1 MVATMAGVHTKVERS
16 LRSQGMRY
24 TSNRRAL
31 ITVLEETSGPLTVDQ
46 LYQATQQRVPF
57 SSIYR
62 EVRTLF
68 EAEVLSL
75 IRGTDRSNR
84 FELAEWL
91 SGHHHHL
98 VCVQCT
104 AISDISLPHNA
115 ELQLADLVTKAAAD
129 TGYRT
134 TDHTLEIEGV
144 CPNC

>member
-1 MVATMAGVHTKVERS
+1 MAELLHNKVEKS

-24 TSNRRAL
+24 TSNRRELVSAL
-31 ITVLEETSGPLTVDQ
+31 EDTRGPLTVDQ

-62 EVRTLF
+62 EVRALF

-91 SGHHHHL
+91 SGHHHHM
-98 VCVQCT
+98 VCVRCM
-104 AISDISLPHNA
+104 AISDIALPPRGESQLA
-115 ELQLADLVTKAAAD
+115 ELADRAATD
-129 TGYRT
+129 TGYRI

-144 CPNC
+144 CPDCQ

>member
-1 MVATMAGVHTKVERS
+1 MAELHTKIEQS

-31 ITVLEETSGPLTVDQ
+31 ISALEDTSGPLTVDQ
-46 LYQATQQRVPF
+46 LYRATQQQVPF

-62 EVRTLF
+62 EVRALF

-91 SGHHHHL
+91 AGHHHHM
-98 VCVQCT
+98 VCVRCM
-104 AISDISLPHNA
+104 AISDIALPPKAERRLA
-115 ELQLADLVTKAAAD
+115 ELVDGAATD
-129 TGYRT
+129 TRYLI

-144 CPNC
+144 CPACQP

>member
-1 MVATMAGVHTKVERS
+1 MAGVHTKVERS

-31 ITVLEETSGPLTVDQ
+31 VSALEGTSGPLTVDQ
-46 LYQATQQRVPF
+46 LYRATQQQVPF

-62 EVRTLF
+62 EVRALS

-91 SGHHHHL
+91 SGHHHHM
-98 VCVQCT
+98 VCVQCMG
-104 AISDISLPHNA
+104 ISDISLPHAA
-115 ELQLADLVTKAAAD
+115 ELQLADLVDQAAVD

-134 TDHTLEIEGV
+134 THHTLEIEGV
-144 CPNC
+144 CPDCRS

>member
-1 MVATMAGVHTKVERS
+1 MAGVHTKVERS

-31 ITVLEETSGPLTVDQ
+31 ITALEETTGPLTVDQ
-46 LYQATQQRVPF
+46 LYHATQQQVPF

-98 VCVQCT
+98 VCVQCMV
-104 AISDISLPHNA
+104 ISDISLPHNA
-115 ELQLADLVTKAAAD
+115 ELQLADLVTEAAAS